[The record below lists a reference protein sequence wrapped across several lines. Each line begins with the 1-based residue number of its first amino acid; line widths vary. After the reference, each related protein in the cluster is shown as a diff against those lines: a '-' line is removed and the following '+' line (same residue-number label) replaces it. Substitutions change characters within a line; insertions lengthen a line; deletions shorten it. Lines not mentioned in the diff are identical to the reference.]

1 MKRFMQIAAGPL
13 ALAVGMTLGM
23 GHIAAAQATGATDPA
38 SVLLA
43 FEKSVGVD
51 VDAGLALLADTAT
64 LRITPPPQGTTGSWT
79 GKDELRQALQY
90 SKDHLVKRDIVG
102 TPQVDG
108 NKVTD
113 MVSTTNDFFVMIG
126 VAPVQFSTEA
136 TVEGGK
142 VTSFATTITPSE
154 GARVGAAAQAYQA
167 AHAAPAAPTSAD
179 QASVLVAFEKT
190 VGSDVD
196 AGLALLADTA
206 TLRITPPPQGTTG
219 SWTGKDELR
228 QALQY
233 SKDHLVKRDLVG
245 APQVD
250 GNKVTDTVST
260 SNDFF
265 VMIGVAPVQFT
276 TEAMVEN
283 GKITSF
289 VTTITPQREGEWARL
304 PRPTRRLMR
313 LPLPRVCPR
322 QALALLQIRACWV
335 CWR

>member
-1 MKRFMQIAAGPL
+1 M
-13 ALAVGMTLGM
+13 
-23 GHIAAAQATGATDPA
+23 
-38 SVLLA
+38 
-43 FEKSVGVD
+43 
-51 VDAGLALLADTAT
+51 
-64 LRITPPPQGTTGSWT
+64 
-79 GKDELRQALQY
+79 
-90 SKDHLVKRDIVG
+90 G

-179 QASVLVAFEKT
+179 PASVLVAFEKT
-190 VGSDVD
+190 KGSDVD

-265 VMIGVAPVQFT
+265 VMIGVAPVQFS
-276 TEAMVEN
+276 TEAIVED

-289 VTTITPQREGEWARL
+289 VTTITPSEGGRVGAAAKAYQAAHAA
-304 PRPTRRLMR
+304 PAPTGMPQTGEGAPSDTSL
-313 LPLPRVCPR
+313 LGLLAV
-322 QALALLQIRACWV
+322 ALALLTTGFALVRRARV
-335 CWR
+335 RA